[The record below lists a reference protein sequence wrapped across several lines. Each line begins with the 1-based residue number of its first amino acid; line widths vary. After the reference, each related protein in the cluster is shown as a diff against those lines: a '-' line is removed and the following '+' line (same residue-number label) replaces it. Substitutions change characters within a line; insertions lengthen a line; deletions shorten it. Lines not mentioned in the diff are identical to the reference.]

1 MAGLRHKGGRGGG
14 SIGVAH
20 LTRGAEVVLVR
31 SCHEVTHL
39 THPGAAKKKSYINY
53 IHEFSHFRYMNKFS
67 HFRQNN

>member
-31 SCHEVTHL
+31 SCHEVTSL
-39 THPGAAKKKSYINY
+39 TQAPPKKSHTSIT
-53 IHEFSHFRYMNKFS
+53 HEFSHFRYMNKFS